1 MTEGE
6 GDTVG
11 EKGNLGADDPL
22 LTLDS
27 IPLDAIKGSPETVN
41 AWMDTYL
48 KYREVKEL
56 RKANEVAADAAES
69 AAQTAEAASKAAE
82 SAAALA
88 DTTAGALGDA
98 ERDGG
103 PSGTDRPAV

>member
-1 MTEGE
+1 M
-6 GDTVG
+6 G

-22 LTLDS
+22 LTLDA

-56 RKANEVAADAAES
+56 RRANEVAEEAIEADV
-69 AAQTAEAASKAAE
+69 
-82 SAAALA
+82 A
-88 DTTAGALGDA
+88 DRGGTAGPA
-98 ERDGG
+98 G
-103 PSGTDRPAV
+103 PAGAS